1 MKHLFLT
8 LALALAS
15 TVAFSQVGVNTTT
28 PDAMLEVY
36 STTKGVLVPRLTTA
50 QRDAMV
56 SPLNP
61 ANKVQEGT
69 IIYNLDQHCL
79 QYNVA
84 PTGTTP
90 NWVGYGCNGVVV
102 TPGSIT
108 TLNCAGATTTGT
120 LTSGTA
126 ASGVSS
132 SVPYTGGN
140 GGSYA
145 AQTVTSTTVTGL
157 TATLAAGNF
166 ATGAGGLTYTITG
179 TPASS
184 GTASFALSIGGQS
197 CTLNV
202 TVAAAAG
209 SITTLNC
216 AGATTTGTLTS
227 GTAASGVSSSVPYTG
242 GNGGSYTAQTV
253 TSTGVTGL
261 TANLAAGSFA
271 TGAGGLT
278 YTITGTPASSGTASF
293 ALSIGGKSCTLNVTV
308 AAAAGS
314 IATLN
319 CVGAT
324 TTGTLTSGTAASGV
338 SSSVPYTGGNGGS
351 YAAQTVTSTGVTGLT
366 ATLAAGNFATG
377 AGSLTY
383 TITGTPSAGGTA
395 SFAINIGGKSCT
407 LTRTV
412 AAAITFKKVNKYNGV
427 SVINNQGIGYNGEAI
442 PASSTIEIEVNV
454 TGATP
459 YSFTATDAT
468 TGLTYSASGNFTT
481 SGTKL
486 VTLINNGTSIAW
498 DKYGTIN
505 MTLTGANNTLAL
517 APRIDIKSIPTTHTD
532 WTYNDVTYGTQTWMD
547 RNLGARRVAT
557 AINDV
562 LSYGNH
568 YQWGRPADG
577 HEISV
582 WNGATP
588 TSGRGFYDATALN
601 ALATSDAPGHP
612 NFILTNGGT
621 NDWRSNNNNNRWNTA
636 NQGPCPVGY
645 HVPTDAQWTTADS
658 FGAWNNNTDTYNS
671 ALKLPSAGFRSR
683 LDGLLYNLGT
693 NGYWSSTVRGTNA
706 GYLYFISI
714 EAYTHDN
721 GRAVGYPVRCLKN

>member
-1 MKHLFLT
+1 MRKILT
-8 LALALAS
+8 LLFM
-15 TVAFSQVGVNTTT
+15 VAAWLSFAQTGNVGVNTTT
-28 PDAMLEVY
+28 PDAVLEVY

-140 GGSYA
+140 G
-145 AQTVTSTTVTGL
+145 V
-157 TATLAAGNF
+157 
-166 ATGAGGLTYTITG
+166 
-179 TPASS
+179 
-184 GTASFALSIGGQS
+184 
-197 CTLNV
+197 
-202 TVAAAAG
+202 
-209 SITTLNC
+209 
-216 AGATTTGTLTS
+216 
-227 GTAASGVSSSVPYTG
+227 
-242 GNGGSYTAQTV
+242 
-253 TSTGVTGL
+253 
-261 TANLAAGSFA
+261 
-271 TGAGGLT
+271 
-278 YTITGTPASSGTASF
+278 
-293 ALSIGGKSCTLNVTV
+293 
-308 AAAAGS
+308 
-314 IATLN
+314 
-319 CVGAT
+319 
-324 TTGTLTSGTAASGV
+324 
-338 SSSVPYTGGNGGS
+338 S

-383 TITGTPSAGGTA
+383 TITGKPSGAGTA
-395 SFAINIGGKSCT
+395 SFAINIGGQSCT

-412 AAAITFKKVNKYNGV
+412 AAAITFKKVTKYNGV

-454 TGATP
+454 TEATP

-468 TGLTYSASGNFTT
+468 TGLTYSASGDFTAA
-481 SGTKL
+481 GTFPVVL
-486 VTLINNGTSIAW
+486 NNNGVAIPGETF
-498 DKYGTIN
+498 GVLT
-505 MTLTGANNTLAL
+505 MPLTGASNSINLV
-517 APRIDIKSIPTTHTD
+517 PRIDIKSIPAIATEVK
-532 WTYNDVTYGTQTWMD
+532 DVTYGGQTWMD

-582 WNGATP
+582 WDGATP
-588 TSGRGFYDATALN
+588 TNGRGFYDATILGALS
-601 ALATSDAPGHP
+601 ATTTPVHP
-612 NFILTNGGT
+612 NFILTNAGT
-621 NDWRSNNNNNRWNTA
+621 YDWLATQADPDRWFSA
-636 NQGPCPVGY
+636 NQGPCPMGY
-645 HVPTDAQWTTADS
+645 HVPTHAEWDTADT
-658 FGAWNNNTDTYNS
+658 FGGWDDNTDTYNS
-671 ALKLPSAGFRSR
+671 ALKLPSAGDRNRF
-683 LDGLLYNLGT
+683 DGLLYIQGT
-693 NGYWSSTVRGTNA
+693 HGNYWSSTVFGTDARSLDFFSTVADTIGSRNR
-706 GYLYFISI
+706 
-714 EAYTHDN
+714 AYGLT
-721 GRAVGYPVRCLKN
+721 VRCLKN

>member
-1 MKHLFLT
+1 MRKILT
-8 LALALAS
+8 LLFM
-15 TVAFSQVGVNTTT
+15 VAAWLSFAQTGNVGVNTTT
-28 PDAMLEVY
+28 PDAVLEVY

-90 NWVGYGCNGVVV
+90 NWVGYGCDGVVV

-132 SVPYTGGN
+132 SVPYSGGN

-145 AQTVTSTTVTGL
+145 AQTVTSTGVTGL
-157 TATLAAGNF
+157 TANLAAGSF
-166 ATGAGGLTYTITG
+166 ATGAGDLTYTITG
-179 TPASS
+179 IPASS

-209 SITTLNC
+209 SITLNC
-216 AGATTTGTLTS
+216 SGITNNGTLTE
-227 GTAASGVSSSVPYTG
+227 
-242 GNGGSYTAQTV
+242 
-253 TSTGVTGL
+253 
-261 TANLAAGSFA
+261 
-271 TGAGGLT
+271 
-278 YTITGTPASSGTASF
+278 
-293 ALSIGGKSCTLNVTV
+293 
-308 AAAAGS
+308 
-314 IATLN
+314 
-319 CVGAT
+319 
-324 TTGTLTSGTAASGV
+324 GTAASGV

-366 ATLAAGNFATG
+366 ATLAAGNFASG

-383 TITGTPSAGGTA
+383 DIAGTPSGAGTA
-395 SFAINIGGKSCT
+395 SFAINIGGQSCT

-412 AAAITFKKVNKYNGV
+412 AAIMFSKVTKYNGV

-532 WTYNDVTYGTQTWMD
+532 WTYNVVTYGTQTWMD

-568 YQWGRPADG
+568 YQWGRPSDG
-577 HEISV
+577 HEITV
-582 WNGATP
+582 WNGDTP
-588 TSGRGFYDATALN
+588 TSGRGFADATALE
-601 ALATSDAPGHP
+601 ALATSDAPGNA
-612 NFILTNGGT
+612 NFILTDVSPF
-621 NDWRSNNNNNRWNTA
+621 DWRDDNNNNRWATA
-636 NQGPCPVGY
+636 NQGPCPAGY
-645 HVPTDAQWTTADS
+645 HVPTNDEWNTADT
-658 FGAWNNNTDTYNS
+658 FGAWNNNTDTFNS
-671 ALKLPSAGFRSR
+671 ALKLPSAGSRSR
-683 LDGLLYNLGT
+683 INGLLDNQGT
-693 NGYWSSTVRGTNA
+693 FGHYWSSTVSGTTARLLRFYSPAATTASGN
-706 GYLYFISI
+706 
-714 EAYTHDN
+714 
-721 GRAVGYPVRCLKN
+721 RAHGFTVRCLKN

>member
-1 MKHLFLT
+1 MRKILT
-8 LALALAS
+8 LLFM
-15 TVAFSQVGVNTTT
+15 VAAWLSFAQTGNVGVNTTT
-28 PDAMLEVY
+28 PDAVLEVY

-140 GGSYA
+140 G
-145 AQTVTSTTVTGL
+145 V
-157 TATLAAGNF
+157 
-166 ATGAGGLTYTITG
+166 
-179 TPASS
+179 
-184 GTASFALSIGGQS
+184 
-197 CTLNV
+197 
-202 TVAAAAG
+202 
-209 SITTLNC
+209 
-216 AGATTTGTLTS
+216 
-227 GTAASGVSSSVPYTG
+227 
-242 GNGGSYTAQTV
+242 
-253 TSTGVTGL
+253 
-261 TANLAAGSFA
+261 
-271 TGAGGLT
+271 
-278 YTITGTPASSGTASF
+278 
-293 ALSIGGKSCTLNVTV
+293 
-308 AAAAGS
+308 
-314 IATLN
+314 
-319 CVGAT
+319 
-324 TTGTLTSGTAASGV
+324 
-338 SSSVPYTGGNGGS
+338 S

-383 TITGTPSAGGTA
+383 TITGTPSGAGTA
-395 SFAINIGGKSCT
+395 SFAINIGGQSCT

-412 AAAITFKKVNKYNGV
+412 AAAIMFSKVTKYNGV

-454 TGATP
+454 TDATP

-532 WTYNDVTYGTQTWMD
+532 WTYNDVTYGGQTWMD

-588 TSGRGFYDATALN
+588 TSGRGFYDATALE
-601 ALATSDAPGHP
+601 ALSATTTPGHP
-612 NFILTNGGT
+612 NFILTDAGT
-621 NDWRSNNNNNRWNTA
+621 YDWLATQADPDRWATA
-636 NQGPCPVGY
+636 NQGPCPAGY
-645 HVPTDAQWTTADS
+645 HVPTNTEWNTADS

-671 ALKLPSAGFRSR
+671 ALKLPSAGYRD
-683 LDGLLYNLGT
+683 LINGLLSYQGT
-693 NGYWSSTVRGTNA
+693 YGHYWSSTVSGADARMLAFLSPAAST
-706 GYLYFISI
+706 SI
-714 EAYTHDN
+714 RNRAYGFT
-721 GRAVGYPVRCLKN
+721 VRCLKN

>member
-1 MKHLFLT
+1 MRKILT
-8 LALALAS
+8 LLFM
-15 TVAFSQVGVNTTT
+15 VAAWLSFAQTGNVGVNTTT
-28 PDAMLEVY
+28 PDAVLEVY

-90 NWVGYGCNGVVV
+90 NWVGYGCDGVVV

-166 ATGAGGLTYTITG
+166 ATGAGSLTYTITG

-184 GTASFALSIGGQS
+184 GTASFALSIGGQP

-202 TVAAAAG
+202 TVAP
-209 SITTLNC
+209 ITI
-216 AGATTTGTLTS
+216 
-227 GTAASGVSSSVPYTG
+227 P
-242 GNGGSYTAQTV
+242 
-253 TSTGVTGL
+253 
-261 TANLAAGSFA
+261 
-271 TGAGGLT
+271 
-278 YTITGTPASSGTASF
+278 
-293 ALSIGGKSCTLNVTV
+293 
-308 AAAAGS
+308 
-314 IATLN
+314 
-319 CVGAT
+319 
-324 TTGTLTSGTAASGV
+324 
-338 SSSVPYTGGNGGS
+338 
-351 YAAQTVTSTGVTGLT
+351 
-366 ATLAAGNFATG
+366 
-377 AGSLTY
+377 
-383 TITGTPSAGGTA
+383 
-395 SFAINIGGKSCT
+395 
-407 LTRTV
+407 
-412 AAAITFKKVNKYNGV
+412 AAITFKKVNKYNGV

-454 TGATP
+454 TDATP

-577 HEISV
+577 HEITV
-582 WNGATP
+582 WKGDDQT
-588 TSGRGFYDATALN
+588 TGRGFYDATALE
-601 ALATSDAPGHP
+601 ALSATTTPGHP
-612 NFILTNGGT
+612 KFILTDVT
-621 NDWRSNNNNNRWNTA
+621 PYDWRSDNNNNRWATA

-645 HVPTDAQWTTADS
+645 HVPTDAQWATADS

-671 ALKLPSAGFRSR
+671 ALKLPSAGRRNHVS
-683 LDGLLYNLGT
+683 GLLDSQGT
-693 NGYWSSTVRGTNA
+693 SGYYWSSTVSGADARILAFLSPAAST
-706 GYLYFISI
+706 SI
-714 EAYTHDN
+714 RNRAYGFT
-721 GRAVGYPVRCLKN
+721 VRCLKN

>member
-102 TPGSIT
+102 TP
-108 TLNCAGATTTGT
+108 
-120 LTSGTA
+120 
-126 ASGVSS
+126 
-132 SVPYTGGN
+132 
-140 GGSYA
+140 
-145 AQTVTSTTVTGL
+145 
-157 TATLAAGNF
+157 
-166 ATGAGGLTYTITG
+166 
-179 TPASS
+179 
-184 GTASFALSIGGQS
+184 
-197 CTLNV
+197 
-202 TVAAAAG
+202 G

-454 TGATP
+454 TEATP

-621 NDWRSNNNNNRWNTA
+621 YDWRSNNNNNRWNTA

-683 LDGLLYNLGT
+683 RDGLLYNLGT

-706 GYLYFISI
+706 GYLYFIST
-714 EAYTHDN
+714 EAYTYDN

>member
-1 MKHLFLT
+1 M
-8 LALALAS
+8 
-15 TVAFSQVGVNTTT
+15 VAAWLSFAQTGNVGVNTTT
-28 PDAMLEVY
+28 PDAVLEVY

-90 NWVGYGCNGVVV
+90 NWVGYGCA
-102 TPGSIT
+102 GSIT

-166 ATGAGGLTYTITG
+166 A
-179 TPASS
+179 S
-184 GTASFALSIGGQS
+184 
-197 CTLNV
+197 
-202 TVAAAAG
+202 
-209 SITTLNC
+209 
-216 AGATTTGTLTS
+216 
-227 GTAASGVSSSVPYTG
+227 
-242 GNGGSYTAQTV
+242 
-253 TSTGVTGL
+253 
-261 TANLAAGSFA
+261 
-271 TGAGGLT
+271 
-278 YTITGTPASSGTASF
+278 
-293 ALSIGGKSCTLNVTV
+293 
-308 AAAAGS
+308 
-314 IATLN
+314 
-319 CVGAT
+319 
-324 TTGTLTSGTAASGV
+324 
-338 SSSVPYTGGNGGS
+338 
-351 YAAQTVTSTGVTGLT
+351 
-366 ATLAAGNFATG
+366 G

-383 TITGTPSAGGTA
+383 DIAGTPSGAGTA
-395 SFAINIGGKSCT
+395 SFAINIGGQSCT

-412 AAAITFKKVNKYNGV
+412 AAIMFSKVTKYNGV

-454 TGATP
+454 TDATP

-532 WTYNDVTYGTQTWMD
+532 WTYKDVTYGTQTWMD

-557 AINDV
+557 ALNDV
-562 LSYGNH
+562 LSYGNY
-568 YQWGRPADG
+568 YQWGRPSDG
-577 HEISV
+577 HEITV
-582 WNGATP
+582 WNGDTP
-588 TSGRGFYDATALN
+588 TSGRGFADATALE
-601 ALATSDAPGHP
+601 ALAASDAPGYP
-612 NFILTNGGT
+612 NFILTDVT
-621 NDWRSNNNNNRWNTA
+621 PFDWRSDNNNNRWATA
-636 NQGPCPVGY
+636 SQGPCPADY
-645 HVPTDAQWTTADS
+645 HVPTDAQWDTADA
-658 FGAWNNNTDTYNS
+658 FNGGAATNGGTTVGWDNNAETYNS
-671 ALKLPSAGFRSR
+671 ALKLPSAGSRSR
-683 LDGLLYNLGT
+683 FDGLLYSQGT
-693 NGYWSSTVRGTNA
+693 SGLYWSSTVSGTNA
-706 GYLYFISI
+706 RLLHFDST
-714 EAYTHDN
+714 AASTASDS
-721 GRAVGYPVRCLKN
+721 RATGFSVRCLKN

>member
-1 MKHLFLT
+1 MRKILT
-8 LALALAS
+8 LLFM
-15 TVAFSQVGVNTTT
+15 VAAWLSFAQTGNVGVNTTT
-28 PDAMLEVY
+28 PDAVLEVY

-90 NWVGYGCNGVVV
+90 NWVGYGCDGVVV

-108 TLNCAGATTTGT
+108 TLNCA
-120 LTSGTA
+120 
-126 ASGVSS
+126 
-132 SVPYTGGN
+132 
-140 GGSYA
+140 
-145 AQTVTSTTVTGL
+145 
-157 TATLAAGNF
+157 
-166 ATGAGGLTYTITG
+166 
-179 TPASS
+179 
-184 GTASFALSIGGQS
+184 
-197 CTLNV
+197 
-202 TVAAAAG
+202 
-209 SITTLNC
+209 
-216 AGATTTGTLTS
+216 
-227 GTAASGVSSSVPYTG
+227 
-242 GNGGSYTAQTV
+242 
-253 TSTGVTGL
+253 
-261 TANLAAGSFA
+261 
-271 TGAGGLT
+271 
-278 YTITGTPASSGTASF
+278 
-293 ALSIGGKSCTLNVTV
+293 
-308 AAAAGS
+308 
-314 IATLN
+314 
-319 CVGAT
+319 GAT

-383 TITGTPSAGGTA
+383 TITGNPSAGGTA

-412 AAAITFKKVNKYNGV
+412 AAAIMFSKVTKYNGV

-454 TGATP
+454 TDATP

-517 APRIDIKSIPTTHTD
+517 APRIDIKSIPASATAVV
-532 WTYNDVTYGTQTWMD
+532 DVTYGSQTWMD

-557 AINDV
+557 ALNDV
-562 LSYGNH
+562 LSYGNY
-568 YQWGRPADG
+568 YQWGRPSDG
-577 HEISV
+577 HEITV
-582 WNGATP
+582 WNGATL
-588 TSGRGFYDATALN
+588 TSGRGFHDATALN
-601 ALATSDAPGHP
+601 ALATSDAPGNA
-612 NFILTNGGT
+612 NFILTNVSP
-621 NDWRSNNNNNRWNTA
+621 NDWRDDNNNNRWATA
-636 NQGPCPVGY
+636 NQGPCPAGY
-645 HVPTDAQWTTADS
+645 HVPTDAQWATADA
-658 FGAWNNNTDTYNS
+658 FNGGAATNGGTTVGWDNNTETYES
-671 ALKLPSAGFRSR
+671 ALKLPSAGYR
-683 LDGLLYNLGT
+683 LRFNGLLGNQGAHG
-693 NGYWSSTVRGTNA
+693 NYWSSTVSGTFA
-706 GYLYFISI
+706 RHLYFHSAA
-714 EAYTHDN
+714 AYTDRTN
-721 GRAVGYPVRCLKN
+721 PRADGLTVRCLKN